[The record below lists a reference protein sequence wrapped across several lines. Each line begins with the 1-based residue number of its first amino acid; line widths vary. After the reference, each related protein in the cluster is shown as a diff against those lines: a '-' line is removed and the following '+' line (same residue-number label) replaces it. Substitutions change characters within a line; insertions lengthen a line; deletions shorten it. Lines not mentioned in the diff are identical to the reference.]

1 MKVGKRIPWILVL
14 LFSFPV
20 LAVGYGHARE
30 TEVSDVSRK
39 CLQCH
44 GKQGIVK
51 TFLNEETVEA
61 YVNPEKIRT
70 SVHNFLTCSECH
82 SGFSEGKHPS
92 GKYKSKFQF
101 RLRSSSICRRC
112 HSADRIKAKPV
123 HATLLKKEKM
133 GESPICTNCHDAHS
147 VSAASGGKVFSN
159 EKQYCQKCHQHELS
173 MNFRDGGKMSLKVDP
188 AILESSAHG
197 KLRCSDCHY
206 GYSSE
211 EHPEKNFRSRRDYV
225 IASSESCRRCHFDN
239 YTKTLDSVHYDLLK
253 QGNLKAPVCNDC
265 HGSHQISHITHGVKG
280 GLITTQ
286 RCKKCHQKIYE
297 TYAKS
302 IHGNALINEQNQ
314 DVPICIDCHTA
325 HDIQNPMT
333 LAYHEKIPQMC
344 GNCHANPAVVGKY
357 GLSTDVVKTYLSD
370 FHGVTLGFYKKQ
382 REELYKPARPIAVCN
397 DCHGTHNIVSTVSAG
412 PTSVKKNLVR
422 RCQKCHKDATEEF
435 PNAWLFHY
443 KPSFSKFPMIFV
455 VNSIYRIF
463 IPIMWAGF
471 VLQILLHIWRYAV
484 NR

>member
-1 MKVGKRIPWILVL
+1 MKAGTRIRWILALLLSLLVL
-14 LFSFPV
+14 P
-20 LAVGYGHARE
+20 AAAGQARQADE
-30 TEVSDVSRK
+30 SGASRK
-39 CLQCH
+39 CLLCH
-44 GKQGIVK
+44 GKKGIVK

-82 SGFSEGKHPS
+82 SGFSAESHPS
-92 GKYKSKFQF
+92 GQYKSRDQY

-112 HSADRIKAKPV
+112 HSADKIKDKAV
-123 HATLLKKEKM
+123 HATLLKKEKL
-133 GESPICTNCHDAHS
+133 GVTPICTNCHNAHS
-147 VSAASGGKVFSN
+147 VTAASGGKVFSN
-159 EKQYCQKCHQHELS
+159 EKQYCQSCHQHELS
-173 MNFRDGGKMSLKVDP
+173 MKFRNEERMSLKVDL
-188 AILESSAHG
+188 AVLDSSAHG

-211 EHPEKNFRSRRDYV
+211 EHPEKRFRSRREYI

-239 YTKTLDSVHYDLLK
+239 YTKTLDSVHYSLLSH
-253 QGNLKAPVCNDC
+253 GNLKAPVCNDC
-265 HGSHQISHITHGVKG
+265 HGSHQIAHISHGVKG

-286 RCKKCHQKIYE
+286 RCKRCHPAVYE

-302 IHGNALINEQNQ
+302 VHGNALINEQNQ

-333 LAYHEKIPQMC
+333 MAYHEKIPQMC

-357 GLSTDVVKTYLSD
+357 GLSTDVLKTYLED
-370 FHGVTLGFYKKQ
+370 FHGVTLGFYKKE

-397 DCHGTHNIVSTVSAG
+397 DCHGTHNIVSTVSAD
-412 PTSVKKNLVR
+412 PASVKKNLVK
-422 RCQKCHKDATEEF
+422 RCQKCHLDATEKF
-435 PNAWLFHY
+435 PSAWLFHY
-443 KPSFSKFPMIFV
+443 KPSLSKYPMIFF
-455 VNSIYRIF
+455 VNGFYKIF
-463 IPIMWAGF
+463 LPIMWAGLI
-471 VLQILLHIWRYAV
+471 LQVLLHIWRYAV

>member
-1 MKVGKRIPWILVL
+1 MKVGKRVFCILAFL
-14 LFSFPV
+14 IPV
-20 LAVGYGHARE
+20 LAAASVQARE
-30 TEVSDVSRK
+30 ADVSEGSRK
-39 CLQCH
+39 CLLCH
-44 GKQGIVK
+44 GKKGIVK

-70 SVHNFLTCSECH
+70 SVHNFLACSECH
-82 SGFSEGKHPS
+82 SDFSSGVHPS
-92 GKYKSKFQF
+92 GKYKSRSQF
-101 RLRSSSICRRC
+101 RLRMSSICRRC
-112 HSADRIKAKPV
+112 HSAAKIKAKPV
-123 HATLLKKEKM
+123 HATLLKREKK
-133 GESPICTNCHDAHS
+133 GESPVCTNCHDAHF
-147 VSAASGGKVFSN
+147 VLPTSGGDVFSG
-159 EKQYCQKCHQHELS
+159 EKQYCQNCHEHKLS
-173 MNFRDGGKMSLKVDP
+173 MKFRDGEKMSVQVDLSV
-188 AILESSAHG
+188 LETSVHS

-211 EHPEKNFRSRRDYV
+211 EHPEKRFRSRRDYV
-225 IASSESCRRCHFDN
+225 IASSENCRRCHFAN
-239 YTKTLDSVHYDLLK
+239 YTKTLDSVHYDLLSH
-253 QGNLKAPVCNDC
+253 GNLKAPVCNDC
-265 HGSHQISHITHGVKG
+265 HGSHQIAHITHGVKG

-286 RCKKCHQKIYE
+286 RCKRCHPAIYE

-302 IHGNALINEQNQ
+302 VHGNALINEQNQ

-333 LAYHEKIPQMC
+333 LEYHEKIPQMC

-397 DCHGTHNIVSTVSAG
+397 DCHGTHNIISTVSVA
-412 PTSVKKNLVR
+412 PATVKKNLVK
-422 RCQKCHKDATEEF
+422 RCRKCHKDATANF

-443 KPSFSKFPMIFV
+443 KPSLSKFPMIFIV
-455 VNSIYRIF
+455 DSIYKIF
-463 IPIMWAGF
+463 LPIMWAGLI
-471 VLQILLHIWRYAV
+471 LQVLLHIWRYAV

>member
-1 MKVGKRIPWILVL
+1 MKVGKRFLWILAIL
-14 LFSFPV
+14 IPV
-20 LAVGYGHARE
+20 LAVAHGQARE
-30 TEVSDVSRK
+30 PDVSAGSRK
-39 CLQCH
+39 CLLCH
-44 GKQGIVK
+44 GKKGIVK
-51 TFLNEETVEA
+51 AFLNEETVEA
-61 YVNPEKIRT
+61 FVNPEKIRT
-70 SVHNFLTCSECH
+70 SVHNFLACSDCH
-82 SGFSEGKHPS
+82 SGFSAGDHPS
-92 GKYKSKFQF
+92 GKYKSRSQF
-101 RLRSSSICRRC
+101 RLRMSSICRRC
-112 HSADRIKAKPV
+112 HSADRIKAKAV
-123 HATLLKKEKM
+123 HATLLKKERK
-133 GESPICTNCHDAHS
+133 GESPVCTNCHDAHS
-147 VSAASGGKVFSN
+147 VVPTSGGNVFSG
-159 EKQYCQKCHQHELS
+159 EKQYCQSCHQHELS
-173 MNFRDGGKMSLKVDP
+173 MNFRSGEKMSLQVDLS
-188 AILESSAHG
+188 ALEASAHN

-211 EHPEKNFRSRRDYV
+211 EHPEKRFRSKRDYV

-239 YTKTLDSVHYDLLK
+239 YTKTLDSVHYDILSH
-253 QGNLKAPVCNDC
+253 GNLKAPVCNDC
-265 HGSHQISHITHGVKG
+265 HGSHQIAHISHGVKG

-286 RCKKCHQKIYE
+286 RCRKCHPGIYD

-333 LAYHEKIPQMC
+333 LEYHEKIPQMC

-397 DCHGTHNIVSTVSAG
+397 DCHGTHNIVSTISVA
-412 PTSVKKNLVR
+412 PASVKKNLVK
-422 RCQKCHKDATEEF
+422 RCQKCHKDATAKF

-443 KPSFSKFPMIFV
+443 KPSLSRFPMIFIV
-455 VNSIYRIF
+455 DSIYKIF
-463 IPIMWAGF
+463 LPIMWAGLI
-471 VLQILLHIWRYAV
+471 LQVLLHIWRYAV